1 MPDVLLLG
9 DSHLSRIRR
18 ARLRRL
24 EAAVGDRVL
33 NAAVGGSSSLDLADQ
48 LGGGSHADVAMLSV
62 GTNDAAPWKRV
73 PLETYRRALV
83 AVVPRVPAAR
93 VVYVG
98 SPGVDERRLTRANDR
113 TNARLR
119 EYVEAAADVVR
130 GHGGEFFDSA
140 ELLAGLDVDVF
151 EDDGVHLNRAGY
163 DHLLPALAALATAP

>member
-9 DSHLSRIRR
+9 DSHLSRVRR

-24 EAAVGDRVL
+24 EAASGARVM

-48 LGGGSHADVAMLSV
+48 LGTGLQADVAMVSV
-62 GTNDAAPWKRV
+62 GTNDAAPWKQV
-73 PLETYRRALV
+73 PLDTFTEAL
-83 AVVPRVPAAR
+83 AAFLPRVPAGR

-98 SPGVDERRLTRANDR
+98 SPGVDERRLSRANDR

-130 GHGGEFFDSA
+130 LHGGAFLDSA
-140 ELLAGLDVDVF
+140 QLLAGLGVDVF
-151 EDDGVHLNRAGY
+151 GDDGVHLNKAGY